1 MKYLVRVRVNT
12 ATMAEF
18 GEKLQKGE
26 LDRNCIRGETYC
38 LQNDPAVGM
47 SIWEAESDIDFEAI
61 FNSWKPYYEEI
72 EIQKVISPME
82 AMKSLLSRN
91 PK

>member
-26 LDRNCIRGETYC
+26 LDRSCIRGETYC

-47 SIWEAESDIDFEAI
+47 SIWEAESDIDFKAI
-61 FNSWKPYYEEI
+61 FNSWKPYYEKV
-72 EIQKVISPME
+72 EIQKVISPLE